1 MKSGEIAANRA
12 FNGRMACRHDGYHSV
27 RSLYDRRRGLLIY
40 FWTCERC
47 GVRLDE
53 VRREDY
59 RPAYDPRGNE
69 RALAAGGR

>member
-1 MKSGEIAANRA
+1 MNSSEIAANRA
-12 FNGRMACRHDGYHSV
+12 FNGRMTCRHDGYHSV
-27 RSLYDRRRGLLIY
+27 RSLYDRDRGLLVY

-53 VRREDY
+53 VCREDY

-69 RALAAGGR
+69 RVFAAGGR